1 MTSSLKLAVLDCDGT
16 IVDSQ
21 SAIVRSVTAAFDR
34 VEVSP
39 PEADAIL
46 RIVGLH
52 LPDAMTVL
60 TKGELPEMVTP
71 LVEAYKDVA
80 AQHRDDGEWEN
91 PLYPHAKEVIQSLD
105 ADGWLLGVATG
116 KSKRGLDMVF
126 ETHDIVHHF
135 VTAQTSD
142 FGPGKPA
149 PDMLHR
155 AISEAGVDALN
166 TVMIGDTTYDMEMAV
181 NAGTKAIGVSWGY
194 HGDDELLSAGAAAIV
209 HDYRELPAALEKI
222 LEGS

>member
-1 MTSSLKLAVLDCDGT
+1 MTAPLKLAVLDCDGT
-16 IVDSQ
+16 MVDSQ
-21 SAIVRSVTAAFDR
+21 TAIVRSVIAAFER
-34 VEVSP
+34 VEVPSP
-39 PEADAIL
+39 EPDAII

-52 LPDAMTVL
+52 LPDAMSVL
-60 TKGELPEMVTP
+60 TGGERPEMIAP
-71 LVEAYKDVA
+71 LVEAYKNVA

-91 PLYPHAKEVIQSLD
+91 PLYPHAKEVIRSLD

-126 ETHDIVHHF
+126 EAHGIGHHF

-155 AISEAGVDALN
+155 AMSEAGIEAQY

-194 HGDDELLSAGAAAIV
+194 HADGELLSAGADVII
-209 HDYRELPAALEKI
+209 HGYWDLPSALED
-222 LEGS
+222 LVDG